1 MAYVIDCSVVF
12 LVVMLVIQ
20 WLVLAPVR
28 NSFGISELWFHDSVN
43 MQMYVFLTISLPV
56 WFYFAFLDS
65 YKFKGTIGK
74 RLMKLNVY
82 NKQNSTRISLHKSF
96 IRTIFKLLPW
106 EIAHI
111 GVIFPEPLYFAQ
123 NPDIRMLSIAG
134 LVLFT
139 VYFISIYLDK
149 NSQSLYDKLLD
160 TKVVY

>member
-1 MAYVIDCSVVF
+1 MAYVIDCLFVF
-12 LVVMLVIQ
+12 TVVMLIIQ

-56 WFYFAFLDS
+56 WFYFAYLDS
-65 YKFKGTIGK
+65 YKYKGTIGK

-82 NKQNSTRISLHKSF
+82 NIQNSTRISLHKSF

-123 NPDIRMLSIAG
+123 NPDIRILSVGG
-134 LVLFT
+134 LVLFA
-139 VYFISIYLDK
+139 VYFISIYFDK
-149 NSQSLYDKLLD
+149 NSQSLYDKLFD
-160 TKVVY
+160 TKVVD